1 MDTHLGLISWRIIQ
15 IESQML
21 HALGPLL
28 GGVAGQHQADTDLM
42 KVVDNLKEMWRC
54 WSIVHS
60 AVSKPDRDV
69 DRLANAIRSLASAFD
84 YFYNHPYPPL
94 RTTLKWYEHVTF
106 SHLMPQLVM
115 LKRKGLS
122 LAAMSSKYLEA
133 LNKITKRIL
142 RSLPGGGRSRAGEDA
157 NPTVRHPMFQAFVKL
172 SALLRWHRQALYKG
186 HAEGLGK

>member
-1 MDTHLGLISWRIIQ
+1 
-15 IESQML
+15 
-21 HALGPLL
+21 
-28 GGVAGQHQADTDLM
+28 M

-54 WSIVHS
+54 WSVVHS
-60 AVSKPDRDV
+60 AVSKTDRDV

-94 RTTLKWYEHVTF
+94 STTLKYGHVTF
-106 SHLMPQLVM
+106 SHIMPQLIM

-122 LAAMSSKYLEA
+122 LADMYSKYLEA
-133 LNKITKRIL
+133 LNKITKRIMCA
-142 RSLPGGGRSRAGEDA
+142 LPGGCRSRAGEDA

-172 SALLRWHRQALYKG
+172 SALLRRHRQALCKG